1 MIMHFENLYH
11 DMSGC
16 GYLLVL
22 HFITHYSREQDDT
35 WSYFFLISIMKTMQ
49 LHWATCPRELL
60 TLGSRN
66 CYSICFIKVK
76 ILSNTVYQ
84 EMTKMKIKQDE
95 ALKFLHTQFCKEA
108 SNQKETVIAQLQDK
122 VFFLFF
128 LPTNYSK
135 LQ

>member
-76 ILSNTVYQ
+76 ILSNTVY
-84 EMTKMKIKQDE
+84 
-95 ALKFLHTQFCKEA
+95 
-108 SNQKETVIAQLQDK
+108 
-122 VFFLFF
+122 
-128 LPTNYSK
+128 
-135 LQ
+135 